1 MHNALFCFH
10 LIIFKSA
17 VHIEVTAVGG
27 QWWEVEAF
35 EAKNQGLD
43 FRPNLEKTL
52 HEIIPYSF

>member
-1 MHNALFCFH
+1 M
-10 LIIFKSA
+10 
-17 VHIEVTAVGG
+17 HIEVTAVGG

-35 EAKNQGLD
+35 EAKNQGLG